1 MAALDTIAPPSNAS
15 PLLFSLEGA
24 PAYYSRHAPRL
35 MQPRPVVVRSNMD
48 AASVLTQMRL
58 ERGWTG
64 EELDARAG
72 FSDRYTG
79 KLERPDA
86 PWGKR
91 GLHISPMWEVWAEA
105 LGVCLVVVTKEQA
118 RQLGAHEA
126 PRRPVISA
134 KAA

>member
-1 MAALDTIAPPSNAS
+1 MAALDTLNPTTDSAS
-15 PLLFSLEGA
+15 PLLFALDGGTVGRGR
-24 PAYYSRHAPRL
+24 PL
-35 MQPRPVVVRSNMD
+35 QPRPVIVRSNMD
-48 AASVLTQMRL
+48 AAAVLTQIRL

-72 FSDRYTG
+72 FSDRYTA
-79 KLERPDA
+79 KLERPNA

-105 LGVCLVVVTKEQA
+105 LGLALVLVTKEQA

-126 PRRPVISA
+126 PRRAVISA